1 MATKE
6 KETELEVID
15 VTDIKETFELTTP
28 IEIDGEK
35 VTEIEYNLNRITGK
49 TIRIAIQ
56 QLGRMEVGVPNL
68 EFSPILHATLFGEKV
83 TEIEYNLNRI
93 TGKTIRIAIQQ
104 LGRMEVGVPNLEF
117 SPILHATLF
126 AFAADLDF
134 HIVEKFNMKDYRRA
148 VEIVSNFI

>member
-1 MATKE
+1 MKTKE

-15 VTDIKETFELTTP
+15 VVDIKEKFELTNP
-28 IEIDGEK
+28 IEVDGKE

-56 QLGRMEVGVPNL
+56 QLGRMEVGVPNI
-68 EFSPILHATLFGEKV
+68 EFSPILHAF
-83 TEIEYNLNRI
+83 
-93 TGKTIRIAIQQ
+93 
-104 LGRMEVGVPNLEF
+104 
-117 SPILHATLF
+117 LF